1 MTDDPNEKKT
11 GDLTALSD
19 LPLGEEV
26 PGSAPTMDLP
36 APPALEGL
44 DDLLSPMSPTSTGLG
59 AGEPNSSSF
68 TFSPDPNAPPPEML
82 TGLGDDAFNDPLKDP
97 IANLPP
103 VDADTLAAASG
114 TDELPSLS
122 PEGFEAPADF
132 SADAPMQPSSAAILD
147 DPSIE
152 SASTPSRVEGT
163 AVGQAIAGALSAIS
177 ATATTNAPTT
187 MESVRAY
194 SDHVAP
200 SATPSV
206 AETPYSLAI
215 EGAIRQHEREALV
228 NILTRENLGI
238 REVEL
243 EPQFAAGHI
252 LIPRI
257 SEYAG
262 VMIVQALRNTTAKIR
277 LGPSERIFVSRE
289 AADSNDTL
297 VMPPSPESE
306 VFITEESEETAD
318 DTIVLT
324 SADSIPGRKLLA
336 AIDTLHNSMNLKAF
350 SLSQPQSPIFQDAIE
365 RLKKQLKYQAHHRG
379 ANALVGFKYTL
390 HPLEGQTMYKLVVEA
405 RAVKVGQA

>member
-1 MTDDPNEKKT
+1 MTDDSNGNSNEKKT

-19 LPLGEEV
+19 LPLGEEM
-26 PGSAPTMDLP
+26 PGTAPTIDLP

-68 TFSPDPNAPPPEML
+68 TFSPDPNAPPAETL
-82 TGLGDDAFNDPLKDP
+82 TGLGEDALKDP

-114 TDELPSLS
+114 TDALPSLS
-122 PEGFEAPADF
+122 PE
-132 SADAPMQPSSAAILD
+132 DAPMETAAPILD

-152 SASTPSRVEGT
+152 APTESSRVEGT
-163 AVGQAIAGALSAIS
+163 AVGQAIAGALSAES
-177 ATATTNAPTT
+177 PST

-200 SATPSV
+200 AATPSV

-215 EGAIRQHEREALV
+215 EGPIRQHEREALV

-289 AADSNDTL
+289 AADADDAL
-297 VMPPSPESE
+297 VMPPSPDSE
-306 VFITEESEETAD
+306 VFITEENAEAAN
-318 DTIVLT
+318 DTIVIT
-324 SADSIPGRKLLA
+324 SADSIPGQKLLA

>member
-26 PGSAPTMDLP
+26 PGSASTIDLP

-44 DDLLSPMSPTSTGLG
+44 DDLMSPMSPTSTGLG
-59 AGEPNSSSF
+59 AGEPQSSSF
-68 TFSPDPNAPPPEML
+68 TFSADPNAEPAETL
-82 TGLGDDAFNDPLKDP
+82 TGLDDAALKDP
-97 IANLPP
+97 IESLPP

-114 TDELPSLS
+114 SDSIPSLS
-122 PEGFEAPADF
+122 PDGF
-132 SADAPMQPSSAAILD
+132 DAPPGLLE

-152 SASTPSRVEGT
+152 ASKEIPRIAGT
-163 AVGQAIAGALSAIS
+163 AVGQAIAGALSAVTGASSGIDG
-177 ATATTNAPTT
+177 APST

-200 SATPSV
+200 SASPAV

-215 EGAIRQHEREALV
+215 EGPIRQHEREALV

-289 AADSNDTL
+289 SADSEDPL
-297 VMPPSPESE
+297 IMPPTPESE
-306 VFITEESEETAD
+306 VFITEEATERAD
-318 DTIVLT
+318 TVLLT
-324 SADSIPGRKLLA
+324 SADSIPGQKLLA

-365 RLKKQLKYQAHHRG
+365 RLKKQLKHQAHHRG